1 MSHLQKEWMI
11 WKLFRSQQ
19 SILKENFV
27 LSNKFHRI
35 LGTEQE
41 QIGFKLISK
50 SETLAVGIMTVIPK
64 GCQAM
69 PFFNVFLES
78 IIYVGFH

>member
-64 GCQAM
+64 GC
-69 PFFNVFLES
+69 
-78 IIYVGFH
+78 